1 MPCIHIHLSKED
13 NKASGME
20 ITVKVIIEEDF
31 SKKKRNGKSYCHM
44 RFYGEKNHILKTR
57 YFNRCT

>member
-31 SKKKRNGKSYCHM
+31 SKKKKKWEILLSHEILQRKKSHI
-44 RFYGEKNHILKTR
+44 KNKI
-57 YFNRCT
+57 F

>member
-31 SKKKRNGKSYCHM
+31 SKKKEMGNL
-44 RFYGEKNHILKTR
+44 IVT
-57 YFNRCT
+57 